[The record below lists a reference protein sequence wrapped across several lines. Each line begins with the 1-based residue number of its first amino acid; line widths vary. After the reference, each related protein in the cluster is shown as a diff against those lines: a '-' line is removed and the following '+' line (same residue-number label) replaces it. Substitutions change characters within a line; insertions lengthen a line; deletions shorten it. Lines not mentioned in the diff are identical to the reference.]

1 MRIGKVLAVA
11 GAKGVP
17 GAGKERVHRTPAGT
31 EVARRGEAG
40 GQVGRWGEPVWV
52 PFPGLLA
59 ILHLSLW
66 APVLCPQK
74 LPFMGYCFSLF
85 VQFLGG
91 LSQCEAPSGDK
102 RVRPEIKSSFPVPS
116 HQAHLAVWCFLPK
129 ATAPEK

>member
-1 MRIGKVLAVA
+1 M
-11 GAKGVP
+11 
-17 GAGKERVHRTPAGT
+17 HRTPAGT

-40 GQVGRWGEPVWV
+40 GQVGGTCLGFFPQCAGYSPSV
-52 PFPGLLA
+52 PLGTRSVSPEAAIYGLL
-59 ILHLSLW
+59 L
-66 APVLCPQK
+66 
-74 LPFMGYCFSLF
+74 FFF